1 MNLIYN
7 GKCIP
12 LTTDHPLML
21 GRNALLEITDERIS
35 RQQVSVSYN
44 DTKQEFQVC
53 SKNANVTLNGIVL
66 KPQEAISI
74 HDQDKLCL
82 YKDSYCIT
90 FVLSEG
96 TATPQLCDSDQDM
109 SVKSEISEESSDIYD
124 FEGYRI

>member
-1 MNLIYN
+1 
-7 GKCIP
+7 
-12 LTTDHPLML
+12 ML

-44 DTKQEFQVC
+44 DTKQEFQVR
-53 SKNANVTLNGIVL
+53 SLSNANVTLNGIVL

-82 YKDSYCIT
+82 YKESYCIT

-96 TATPQLCDSDQDM
+96 TATPQLTDLGELSDQDM

-124 FEGYRI
+124 FEDKFI